1 MQTIVATL
9 KIKPGME
16 KEFEAIAAELAAAV
30 RKNEPGNKLY
40 ALHRSED
47 PQKYVFVERYDDE
60 AAIEAHR
67 ASDHYKTL
75 GRKMGPCME
84 GRPEIL
90 RLTEV

>member
-1 MQTIVATL
+1 VQTIVATL

-16 KEFEAIAAELAAAV
+16 KEFEAIAGELAAAV

-40 ALHRSED
+40 ALHRTED

-75 GRKMGPCME
+75 GRRMGPCME

-90 RLTEV
+90 RLTEI